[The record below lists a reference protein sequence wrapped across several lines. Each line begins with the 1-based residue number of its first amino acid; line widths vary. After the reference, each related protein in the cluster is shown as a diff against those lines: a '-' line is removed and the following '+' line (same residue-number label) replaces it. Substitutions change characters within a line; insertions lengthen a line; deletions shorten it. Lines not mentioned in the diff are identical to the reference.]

1 MAESA
6 YPARTRH
13 VGRPRG
19 AHTERV
25 LRGSKCA
32 AFFPSP
38 CFGFLP
44 FIEKMWHRENG
55 PQGKCGTV
63 RKESE
68 LTIEARET
76 EKMRVHQIM
85 ENFYPEQAFDHDDHN
100 KRFM

>member
-1 MAESA
+1 MHDVPDTRGAWHA

-38 CFGFLP
+38 CYGFLP
-44 FIEKMWHRENG
+44 F
-55 PQGKCGTV
+55 
-63 RKESE
+63 
-68 LTIEARET
+68 
-76 EKMRVHQIM
+76 
-85 ENFYPEQAFDHDDHN
+85 FYLGIC
-100 KRFM
+100 M